1 MAFQIKEFLVY
12 IIQMSKVVPTKP
24 MIIMFYGFPGSG
36 KTFTARQIANHFQAA
51 VVSSDRIR
59 GELFEQPRY
68 DKQENVIIRQLINY
82 MTEEFL
88 GAGLSVIYDADIL
101 TNAQRTMLKNIAL
114 KYSAEFVVIWLQ
126 IDEETSF
133 GRIARRDKRKQDDK
147 YAPKWDR
154 TTFDAIIKQMQN
166 PTVLKDTIVISGKHL
181 YHTQR
186 NAVLSGL
193 SNRGIINLADNLMVP
208 KPGMVN
214 LIPKAQGRV
223 DLNRRNVFIR

>member
-1 MAFQIKEFLVY
+1 MTKLTPNKPFLVVY
-12 IIQMSKVVPTKP
+12 
-24 MIIMFYGFPGSG
+24 YGYPGSG
-36 KTFTARQIANHFQAA
+36 RTYFSRQFAEEVQVAHLQ
-51 VVSSDRIR
+51 SDRIR
-59 GELFEQPRY
+59 SELFEKPRY

>member
-1 MAFQIKEFLVY
+1 MTKLTPNKPFLVVY
-12 IIQMSKVVPTKP
+12 
-24 MIIMFYGFPGSG
+24 YGYPGSG
-36 KTFTARQIANHFQAA
+36 RTYFSRQFAEEVQVAHLQ
-51 VVSSDRIR
+51 SDRIR
-59 GELFEQPRY
+59 SELFEKPRY
-68 DKQENVIIRQLINY
+68 DKQENVIVRQLINY